1 MAGKSAVRKNNFY
14 AFLYAI
20 ISNTETI
27 FLQNMFWSPSFILF
41 FHQEFYVK
49 NLLELSEYVPS
60 LHEDILEVICSHF
73 LKIDVSLKSSL
84 L

>member
-1 MAGKSAVRKNNFY
+1 M
-14 AFLYAI
+14 
-20 ISNTETI
+20 
-27 FLQNMFWSPSFILF
+27 
-41 FHQEFYVK
+41 K

-84 L
+84 LSMRLTVRPYFHGWLRAAHTACQNGVCCHTNY

>member
-1 MAGKSAVRKNNFY
+1 M
-14 AFLYAI
+14 
-20 ISNTETI
+20 
-27 FLQNMFWSPSFILF
+27 
-41 FHQEFYVK
+41 K